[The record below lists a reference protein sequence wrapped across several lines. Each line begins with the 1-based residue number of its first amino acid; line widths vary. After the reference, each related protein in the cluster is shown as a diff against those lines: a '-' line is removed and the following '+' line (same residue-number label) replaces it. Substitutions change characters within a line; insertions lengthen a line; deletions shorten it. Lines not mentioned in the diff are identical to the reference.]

1 MTIANE
7 SVQSTFDFRPPVAFE
22 GKVVDFATSTDGLEI
37 GDKVAAVVIPFGRA
51 VFSAAATPKIAR
63 LPTTSAEALRMAGVS
78 EFDDNVIGSFVAN
91 DPTIGVPVGQFVN
104 ILARGRIWVRPETT
118 VNDLDP
124 VYVRYT
130 TTTAPGDRLGTFSN
144 ASDAG
149 KNVLVPGLLFRT
161 TWASAGQLTELEVN
175 RTAGAGLSGAT
186 GATGATGPTGPTGP
200 TGATG

>member
-7 SVQSTFDFRPPVAFE
+7 SVQSTYDFHPPVGFE
-22 GKVVDFATSTDGLEI
+22 GKVVDFQSSTDGIEI
-37 GDKVAAVVIPFGRA
+37 GDKVASVIIPFGRA
-51 VFSAAATPKIAR
+51 VCSTAASPKLAK

-104 ILARGRIWVRPETT
+104 ILARGRIWVKPETA

-175 RTAGAGLSGAT
+175 RTAGAGLSG
-186 GATGATGPTGPTGP
+186 PTGPTGP

>member
-1 MTIANE
+1 VTIANE

-22 GKVVDFATSTDGLEI
+22 GKVVDFQTSTDGLEI
-37 GDKVAAVVIPFGRA
+37 GDKVASVVIPFGRA
-51 VFSAAATPKIAR
+51 VCSAAATPKIAK
-63 LPTTSAEALRMAGVS
+63 LPTTSAEALRMAGVA
-78 EFDDNVIGSFVAN
+78 EFDDNVIGSFVAH
-91 DPTIGVPVGQFVN
+91 DPTIGVPIGQFVN
-104 ILARGRIWVRPETT
+104 ILARGRIWVKPETA

-130 TTTAPGDRLGTFSN
+130 VTTAPGDRLGTFSN
-144 ASDAG
+144 ASDSG

-186 GATGATGPTGPTGP
+186 GPTGP
-200 TGATG
+200 TGATA